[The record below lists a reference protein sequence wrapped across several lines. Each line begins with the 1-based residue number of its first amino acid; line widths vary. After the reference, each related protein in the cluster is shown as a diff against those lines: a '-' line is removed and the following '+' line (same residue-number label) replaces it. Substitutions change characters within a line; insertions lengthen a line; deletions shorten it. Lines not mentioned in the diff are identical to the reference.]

1 MEIRKVFEDVRNR
14 LYSNSDFIPL
24 RELLIFGEF
33 TLIFI
38 LFSSLLFQEHLP
50 SIAFWPIIIFL
61 SLLFILSFIL
71 LFARHELTFIA
82 FIGGMFILA
91 GSSVISLLLELSF
104 SRLKIYPLEIL
115 FMVNAIFIV
124 FIGIKLLNF
133 QYKKIEK
140 KSLLFLSW
148 SFSILFIAYV
158 LVSEL
163 NMTLDSFGYGLVTSL
178 IFGGFLSFVSSILY
192 LNRLH
197 DEEIQRDK
205 INNDMSKFFED
216 LEDSEEYYENI
227 NKLRR
232 T

>member
-33 TLIFI
+33 TLVFI
-38 LFSSLLFQEHLP
+38 LFSSLLLQEHLTP
-50 SIAFWPIIIFL
+50 MAFWPIIIFL
-61 SLLFILSFIL
+61 SILFISSFIL

-115 FMVNAIFIV
+115 FMLNAIFIV

-148 SFSILFIAYV
+148 SFSILFIAYF

-216 LEDSEEYYENI
+216 LEDSDEYYENI

>member
-1 MEIRKVFEDVRNR
+1 M
-14 LYSNSDFIPL
+14 
-24 RELLIFGEF
+24 
-33 TLIFI
+33 
-38 LFSSLLFQEHLP
+38 
-50 SIAFWPIIIFL
+50 
-61 SLLFILSFIL
+61 
-71 LFARHELTFIA
+71 FARHELTFIA

-115 FMVNAIFIV
+115 FMLNAIFIV

-148 SFSILFIAYV
+148 SFSILFIAFV